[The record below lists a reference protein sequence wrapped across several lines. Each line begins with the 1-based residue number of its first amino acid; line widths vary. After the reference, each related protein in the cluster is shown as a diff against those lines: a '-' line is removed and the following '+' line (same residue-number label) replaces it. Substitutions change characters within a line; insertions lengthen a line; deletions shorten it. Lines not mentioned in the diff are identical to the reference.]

1 MEEASALA
9 NKVGIMSK
17 RMLCAYNI
25 RYASI
30 MLEYNGVLWIQLSA
44 QQILYRL
51 DMRHTKCTFLVV
63 IATISR
69 KHNK

>member
-9 NKVGIMSK
+9 NKVGIMAK
-17 RMLCAYNI
+17 RMLCAYNNG
-25 RYASI
+25 SI
-30 MLEYNGVLWIQLSA
+30 MLEYNGVLWVQLSA
-44 QQILYRL
+44 QQILYQL

-63 IATISR
+63 IARISR